1 MCRGR
6 LSGHILFNNLPYF
19 TYNIMTSGIIFFLGL
34 IPLTFIIAFSELGL
48 GIAFIQ
54 AQVLVVLSSGGYALK
69 GWSLLRLIQTIF
81 FSSLR
86 LLRRFVVWSNN
97 CFFSPTSFCSSV
109 FGGLRRKIWFRPSL
123 FVYIYMFHPNIFFFF
138 TKILLFLILRIDYF
152 ILEDSFIF
160 TWDGY
165 NNSSA
170 GQGSNSSG
178 GNPGGGGNGP
188 PPGGPNPTPWN
199 YLPGE
204 RKNDVDG
211 AFDDL
216 KEMAER
222 RTINAIKNG
231 TIKPENKQDFYIG
244 QLRGILQMHVREL
257 AVDTPGKSVSEV
269 ENYNLLRNKMEILI
283 KKLRKN
289 S

>member
-1 MCRGR
+1 MCRWGR
-6 LSGHILFNNLPYF
+6 LSSHILFNILPGF
-19 TYNIMTSGIIFFLGL
+19 TYNVIMTSGIIFFLEL
-34 IPLTFIIAFSELGL
+34 IPLTFIIAFSELDL

-54 AQVLVVLSSGGYALK
+54 AQVFVVLSSGYIK

-81 FSSLR
+81 FS
-86 LLRRFVVWSNN
+86 LLRRFVVLSNN
-97 CFFSPTSFCSSV
+97 CFFSPSSFGSSV
-109 FGGLRRKIWFRPSL
+109 FGGLRRKIWFRPSPI
-123 FVYIYMFHPNIFFFF
+123 VYIYMFHPNLFFFF
-138 TKILLFLILRIDYF
+138 FKLLLFLILRIDHF

-160 TWDGY
+160 TWDGS

-170 GQGSNSSG
+170 SQGSNSSG
-178 GNPGGGGNGP
+178 GNHGGGGNGP

-211 AFDDL
+211 ALDDL

-244 QLRGILQMHVREL
+244 QLRGTLQMYAREL
-257 AVDTPGKSVSEV
+257 AVDTPGKSVTEV